1 MARQIV
7 VLETRKGGDG
17 ITQVNGVMWFP
28 IAATAARLPKAGYV
42 SGLNGLATNPVT
54 AQEQAA
60 LEDGSV
66 REEAFAVPYPSTVTL
81 AQVKAD
87 LINRYAARAT
97 AIAAEPAIRQFYGL
111 TYDGSAWAS

>member
-7 VLETRKGGDG
+7 VLETRKGSDG
-17 ITQVNGVMWFP
+17 VTQVNGVMWFP
-28 IAATAARLPKAGYV
+28 IASAAARLPRAGFV
-42 SGLNGLATNPVT
+42 SGLNGLTSNTIT
-54 AQEQAA
+54 APEQAA

-66 REEAFAVPYPSTVTL
+66 REEPFAVPYPSTVTL

-87 LINRYAARAT
+87 LINRYGARAT

-111 TYDGSAWAS
+111 TYDGSAWAN

>member
-17 ITQVNGVMWFP
+17 LTSVNGVMWFP
-28 IAATAARLPKAGYV
+28 IVAAAARLPRAGYV
-42 SGLNGLATNPVT
+42 SGLNQLTSPSLT

-66 REEAFAVPYPSTVTL
+66 REEPFAVSYPSTVTL
-81 AQVKAD
+81 AQVKSD
-87 LINRYAARAT
+87 LVSRYAARAS

-111 TYDGSAWAS
+111 TFDGTTWA